1 MQELRM
7 AARERTQVR
16 MGARGGAA
24 STFPQ
29 PAADADVAP
38 PSAPPLKQFAAGD
51 GVAEEEGATEASA
64 SEAPAPPAP
73 PPGPPE
79 YPLQMSTELGVQAT
93 AIKQDMSTRKGI
105 KTYQQHW
112 RAYVAWYQVSSSY
125 SQMPLHNFAMDH
137 SRDRHSL
144 YLLDGR
150 SSEGFSTGVCGH
162 TTNMLANTTRTT
174 LTLPSQ
180 AAPSCPISL
189 LPSPFR

>member
-1 MQELRM
+1 MCFWTRRPNCDDWMTRATALRLAAATTLQELRM

-79 YPLQMSTELGVQAT
+79 YPLHKSTELGVQAT

-105 KTYQQHW
+105 KTYQGHW
-112 RAYVAWYQVSSSY
+112 RAYVAWYQAKY
-125 SQMPLHNFAMDH
+125 HQAIP
-137 SRDRHSL
+137 RCP
-144 YLLDGR
+144 Y
-150 SSEGFSTGVCGH
+150 
-162 TTNMLANTTRTT
+162 TT
-174 LTLPSQ
+174 LPWITREIGTHYISWMGAAQKASPQVCVATLPT
-180 AAPSCPISL
+180 C
-189 LPSPFR
+189 